1 MTSLDPVRYR
11 KTLRSPDYDYSSPSA
26 YFVTLCSRDREF
38 LFEEAEAKRA
48 VESAW
53 HSLLDV
59 FSGIELDEFVVMPN
73 HVHGVIYILE
83 SGAYRLHPGTWKI
96 PCRDEQL
103 LVPTTKLVL
112 TTNGDTIEH
121 KIVTL
126 GNIIGAFKTTA
137 ATRINKLHHQLG
149 AIVWQKGYYEHIV
162 RNDRELDRIR
172 EYIWQ
177 NPKQWKE
184 DRDNPTNPMF
194 GIPVK
199 TSTDYLKDIT

>member
-1 MTSLDPVRYR
+1 MTSFDPVRNR
-11 KTLRSPDYDYSSPSA
+11 KTLRLPDYDYSSPGA
-26 YFVTLCSRDREF
+26 YFITSCSRDREF

-59 FSGIELDEFVVMPN
+59 FGGIELDEFVVMPN
-73 HVHGVIYILE
+73 HVHGVICILE
-83 SGAYRLHPGTWKI
+83 GGAYRLHPSTWRI
-96 PCRDEQL
+96 PCGDEQL
-103 LVPTTKLVL
+103 LAP
-112 TTNGDTIEH
+112 TNGDMIEH
-121 KIVTL
+121 KTATL

-162 RNDRELDRIR
+162 RNDRELGRIR
-172 EYIWQ
+172 EYIRQ
-177 NPKQWKE
+177 NPQQWKE